1 MGEKTRESGG
11 DLLIAFLGT
20 HLHHQRFLFGST
32 FILYCSHREAEEKT
46 NMWCAGGGHKTLII
60 QLLLLY

>member
-32 FILYCSHREAEEKT
+32 FILYCLTERRKRKPT
-46 NMWCAGGGHKTLII
+46 CGVPGGVIK
-60 QLLLLY
+60 LL